1 LRRTHMLLLL
11 LSLLSLLLLLAAC
24 GRGSGDGQANDS
36 EGAADSTAVAEPDE
50 PDRDDESDGDDKEEA
65 AVPVEVVA
73 LQTGPIESVLRATS
87 TLEAETRVRVI
98 AEASRRLVE
107 LLVEEGDT
115 VKRGQLLARLQ
126 DAEQLS
132 ALAKAR
138 TLFEQAEREWERQ
151 ELLKEKGL
159 TTDREYNDA
168 LASLEQRRI
177 DVADADREFSYTRVQ
192 ATIAGTVTQRFV
204 RLGDQV
210 NPGSELFEI
219 IDFTSLVARIY
230 VPEQALGKLQAQQTA
245 RIYAPAVRS
254 EPFAARVDRVAP
266 IVDARTGTIKVT
278 VDIGGQPGLRPGLYV
293 DVELVTA
300 REEAAVLVPKR
311 ALLYENART
320 FVFRIRDGR
329 ARRVEVRP
337 VMSDVG
343 SVRPLDGFAVGDS
356 IVVAGQATLKDDALV
371 EVVTRDGE
379 PDS

>member
-1 LRRTHMLLLL
+1 MRRTHTLLFPLL
-11 LSLLSLLLLLAAC
+11 LLLLLAAC
-24 GRGSGDGQANDS
+24 GRGADS
-36 EGAADSTAVAEPDE
+36 DQSKDPDGAADSTAVAEPDE
-50 PDRDDESDGDDKEEA
+50 NDENDEEEA
-65 AVPVEVVA
+65 AVPVEDVA

-98 AEASRRLVE
+98 AEASRRVVE
-107 LLVEEGDT
+107 LFVEEGDT

-138 TLFEQAEREWERQ
+138 TLFDQAEREWERQ
-151 ELLKEKGL
+151 ERLKEKGL
-159 TTDREYNDA
+159 TTDREHNDA

-177 DVADADREFSYTRVQ
+177 EVTDAEREFGYTRVQ

-219 IDFTSLVARIY
+219 VDFASLVARIY
-230 VPEQALGKLQAQQTA
+230 VPEQALGKLQPKQTA
-245 RIYAPAVRS
+245 RIYAPAVRA
-254 EPFAARVDRVAP
+254 EPFAAQVDRVAP

-320 FVFRIRDGR
+320 FVFRIREGR

-337 VMSDVG
+337 VMSDID